1 MKTSKKK
8 FKLQKL
14 KRFVKLENNH
24 TLKKKNQFDK
34 LLFFD

>member
-1 MKTSKKK
+1 MKTSKKNN

-24 TLKKKNQFDK
+24 TLKKKSV
-34 LLFFD
+34 